1 MSWKV
6 GDRVRVEGY
15 DCDGTVAFVG
25 LHHEKEK
32 PRVGVILDEP
42 IGKGKGSFGGH
53 QYFTCDTV
61 SAVLVL
67 PKKVSAAGSVFFEPG
82 VVETEASE
90 TETVRTHIDV
100 VGDASALPQCGALHY
115 PLWQAAVTRTELYL
129 RHIFGFHSISPR
141 LSPAFPA
148 VTARPFQLAADTPC
162 PNFNLCTVPLYS
174 PRTITRLLAHRQI
187 QRPLAGMRKITIRW
201 DG

>member
-42 IGKGKGSFGGH
+42 IGKGKGSFGRH

-82 VVETEASE
+82 VVETEAGE
-90 TETVRTHIDV
+90 TETVRARRRCWRCSRGGSSCMPRHPPK
-100 VGDASALPQCGALHY
+100 AR
-115 PLWQAAVTRTELYL
+115 AA
-129 RHIFGFHSISPR
+129 P
-141 LSPAFPA
+141 
-148 VTARPFQLAADTPC
+148 QLASELT
-162 PNFNLCTVPLYS
+162 
-174 PRTITRLLAHRQI
+174 LLLHHPVWGAF
-187 QRPLAGMRKITIRW
+187 
-201 DG
+201 

>member
-82 VVETEASE
+82 VVETEAGE
-90 TETVRTHIDV
+90 TETVRARRRCWRRFRSAAMWSTSLSAVAGSCYAHRALF
-100 VGDASALPQCGALHY
+100 ASYFRLPFDLAPPLPCLPCRHRPSLSIGSRYALP
-115 PLWQAAVTRTELYL
+115 
-129 RHIFGFHSISPR
+129 
-141 LSPAFPA
+141 
-148 VTARPFQLAADTPC
+148 
-162 PNFNLCTVPLYS
+162 
-174 PRTITRLLAHRQI
+174 
-187 QRPLAGMRKITIRW
+187 
-201 DG
+201 